1 MIKIEYTFLDNRPA
15 TPAEKS
21 SNDELKGK
29 LLYAWNNMRFG
40 WSGKLIGRNFNRE
53 SAIWVLGLCY
63 HQRVSPQQEYENPMD
78 KSMVEVERNKSTNKF
93 MSMSLHE
100 ELPTSSESYFNLDA
114 VASASSPTSENNCE
128 IDRGFEPAEEVG
140 KDVAGEYEDGFEGF
154 KKDFISR
161 IWMTYRKDFAMI
173 QSDMKSSSPLGSGSS
188 TTINLTTDLGWGCML
203 RSGGF
208 FIFHLTIHIDVNDSI
223 PLQDKCYSLKH

>member
-1 MIKIEYTFLDNRPA
+1 
-15 TPAEKS
+15 
-21 SNDELKGK
+21 
-29 LLYAWNNMRFG
+29 MRYG

-63 HQRVSPQQEYENPMD
+63 HQRVSPQEYESSMD

-114 VASASSPTSENNCE
+114 AAIASSPTSSENTCE
-128 IDRGFEPAEEVG
+128 IDRAFEPAEEVG
-140 KDVAGEYEDGFEGF
+140 KDVAGEYEDGFDGF

-161 IWMTYRKDFAMI
+161 IWMTYRKDFALM
-173 QSDMKSSSPLGSGSS
+173 QSDMKSSSPLGSGSNS
-188 TTINLTTDLGWGCML
+188 MINFSSDCGWGCMI
-203 RSGGF
+203 RSGMCCKC
-208 FIFHLTIHIDVNDSI
+208 
-223 PLQDKCYSLKH
+223 PLLFMN